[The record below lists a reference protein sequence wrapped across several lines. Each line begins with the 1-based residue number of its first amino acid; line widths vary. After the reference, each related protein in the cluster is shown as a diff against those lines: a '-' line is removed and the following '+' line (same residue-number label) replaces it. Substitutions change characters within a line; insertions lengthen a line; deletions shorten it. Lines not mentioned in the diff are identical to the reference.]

1 LNTGALLFLGVL
13 LTTAMSFWGLIIAPA
28 FQLGR
33 QDLVETPAGRYPTGR
48 SGLAQRGAEVYRSL
62 GCVECHTQQV
72 RPAGFGTDIDRGWG
86 LRRTVAQDYLR
97 DQPPL
102 LGNLRVG
109 PDLANVS
116 TRKPDPRWHFE
127 HLYNPQKVVP
137 GSMMPPYRFLFEK
150 RRIAGR
156 ATEGAL
162 VENGFEIIPT
172 DEAEALV
179 AYLLSLQSN
188 VSVFEAPLPPPPTNA
203 APADAGTNALA
214 GGTNAAGA
222 DTNAAATTNTPLK

>member
-1 LNTGALLFLGVL
+1 MNSGALLFLGVL
-13 LTTAMSFWGLIIAPA
+13 LTTAMSFWGLVIAPA

-33 QDLVETPAGRYPTGR
+33 QDLVETSIGRYPTGR

-72 RPAGFGTDIDRGWG
+72 RPHGFGSDIDRGWG
-86 LRRTVAQDYLR
+86 LRRTVGQDYLR

-102 LGNLRVG
+102 LGGSRVG

-116 TRKPDPRWHFE
+116 TRRPDPKWHYE
-127 HLYNPQKVVP
+127 HFYNPQKVVP
-137 GSMMPPYRFLFEK
+137 GSMMPPYKFLFEK

-156 ATEGAL
+156 AAPGAL
-162 VENGFEIIPT
+162 VENGFEIVPSE
-172 DEAEALV
+172 EADALV
-179 AYLLSLQSN
+179 AYVLSLQSN

-203 APADAGTNALA
+203 APGEVGTNAVA
-214 GGTNAAGA
+214 GGTNATGA
-222 DTNAAATTNTPLK
+222 NTNAAATTNVPAK